1 MPIVYYQKLTVTVTK
16 VKDTF
21 YHSIEQRYNV
31 KITAHG
37 SRVSCI
43 IIYVQIL
50 VMEVEP
56 KFVFYVRIFQFM
68 CHLSHS
74 PIQWF
79 LCDMT
84 PDPVPEPVQC

>member
-1 MPIVYYQKLTVTVTK
+1 MLRLTLHKEIYKGEFK
-16 VKDTF
+16 VN
-21 YHSIEQRYNV
+21 EQRYNV

-56 KFVFYVRIFQFM
+56 KFVFYVRIFRFM

-74 PIQWF
+74 PIQ
-79 LCDMT
+79 
-84 PDPVPEPVQC
+84 

>member
-1 MPIVYYQKLTVTVTK
+1 M
-16 VKDTF
+16 
-21 YHSIEQRYNV
+21 EQSYNV
-31 KITAHG
+31 KITAHR

-50 VMEVEP
+50 VLEVEP
-56 KFVFYVRIFQFM
+56 NFVLYVRIFWFM

-84 PDPVPEPVQC
+84 PEPVPEPVLC